1 MAIRP
6 QIEANKYKG
15 YMERAESRD
24 KGMEAQQKQGRS
36 GDFSFKSGILR
47 QMGRS

>member
-1 MAIRP
+1 MAIR
-6 QIEANKYKG
+6 EANKYKG

-24 KGMEAQQKQGRS
+24 KGTETQQKQS
-36 GDFSFKSGILR
+36 QCGDFSFNSGILR

>member
-15 YMERAESRD
+15 YMERAEIKGRKHNRSRASV
-24 KGMEAQQKQGRS
+24 EIFLLTREY
-36 GDFSFKSGILR
+36 
-47 QMGRS
+47 